1 MNQDLL
7 HRATALCAS
16 SEHCCHDIREK
27 LLRWGGSEGEAEEI
41 IDYLLDEKYIDE
53 ARFSIAFAKDKMRF
67 NHWGRQKIGQALRML
82 QIPAPL
88 RSEALQALPEDEY
101 LDILTHILASKQRSV
116 KGKNAYERQA
126 KLIRFALSRGFEMS
140 LIHQCLPEPDEESD
154 FREPDDID
162 FREPDEDE
170 FHEPDED

>member
-1 MNQDLL
+1 MKKILL
-7 HRATALCAS
+7 IYTGGTIGMIQNPVTGAL
-16 SEHCCHDIREK
+16 ENFDFDN
-27 LLRWGGSEGEAEEI
+27 LLQHVPELR
-41 IDYLLDEKYIDE
+41 
-53 ARFSIAFAKDKMRF
+53 RFD
-67 NHWGRQKIGQALRML
+67 
-82 QIPAPL
+82 
-88 RSEALQALPEDEY
+88 

-140 LIHQCLPEPDEESD
+140 LIHQCLPDPDEETV